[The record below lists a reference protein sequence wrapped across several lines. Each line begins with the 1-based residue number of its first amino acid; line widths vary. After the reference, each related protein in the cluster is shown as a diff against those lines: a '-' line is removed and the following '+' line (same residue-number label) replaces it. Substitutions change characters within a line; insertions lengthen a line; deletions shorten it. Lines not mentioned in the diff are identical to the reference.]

1 MYTTT
6 DERGIMNNYATEPEM
21 YFAISPSAEQQRN
34 YLLQGALA
42 GMLVTS
48 LVLTAV
54 AVS

>member
-21 YFAISPSAEQQRN
+21 YIAVSPTSEQQRN
-34 YLLQGALA
+34 YLLQGAIASL
-42 GMLVTS
+42 LVTS

>member
-21 YFAISPSAEQQRN
+21 YYSASPSPKQQRN

-42 GMLVTS
+42 VLLVSS
-48 LVLTAV
+48 LVITAV

>member
-21 YFAISPSAEQQRN
+21 YIAVSPTSEQQRN
-34 YLLQGALA
+34 YLLQGAMALV
-42 GMLVTS
+42 LVTS